1 MNKIFL
7 CLKIIF
13 ISHLSLHADEKWIEG
28 TSQPRERITIS
39 SPVDEVVEEVLVEE
53 GDNVS
58 KGDVLAK
65 LLSKKQE
72 LAAKKLDNL
81 ISKAKFEYEAVK
93 YLYEKKIESRANY
106 LEKKAILGGF
116 EVDKLM
122 AENDVSDRLI
132 KSPSD
137 GVIVYRLID
146 PGESAEKVKAL
157 FELIDVST
165 LQLVFFLSTEYLDS
179 FKLGDHVGVE
189 FPEVKNN
196 STGKAVLKFI
206 DPQVDSRSGLFRL
219 RFEFDNK
226 NAKIKP
232 GVRVRMKLPKN

>member
-72 LAAKKLDNL
+72 LAVKKLDNL

-93 YLYEKKIESRANY
+93 DLYERK
-106 LEKKAILGGF
+106 LKA
-116 EVDKLM
+116 
-122 AENDVSDRLI
+122 
-132 KSPSD
+132 
-137 GVIVYRLID
+137 
-146 PGESAEKVKAL
+146 
-157 FELIDVST
+157 
-165 LQLVFFLSTEYLDS
+165 
-179 FKLGDHVGVE
+179 
-189 FPEVKNN
+189 
-196 STGKAVLKFI
+196 
-206 DPQVDSRSGLFRL
+206 GLTT
-219 RFEFDNK
+219 
-226 NAKIKP
+226 
-232 GVRVRMKLPKN
+232 

>member
-1 MNKIFL
+1 M
-7 CLKIIF
+7 
-13 ISHLSLHADEKWIEG
+13 SLHADEKWIEG

-93 YLYEKKIESRANY
+93 DLYEKKIESRANY

-157 FELIDVST
+157 FELIDVSS

>member
-13 ISHLSLHADEKWIEG
+13 ISHLSLYAEEKWIEG

-93 YLYEKKIESRANY
+93 DLYEKKIESRANY

-157 FELIDVST
+157 FELIDVSS
-165 LQLVFFLSTEYLDS
+165 LQLVFFLTTEYLDS

-226 NAKIKP
+226 DAKIKP

>member
-93 YLYEKKIESRANY
+93 DLYEKKIESRANY

-157 FELIDVST
+157 FELIDVSS

-232 GVRVRMKLPKN
+232 GVRVRMKFPKN

>member
-13 ISHLSLHADEKWIEG
+13 ISHLSLYADEKWIEG

-93 YLYEKKIESRANY
+93 DLYEKKIESRANY

-157 FELIDVST
+157 FELIDVSS

-226 NAKIKP
+226 DAKIKP

>member
-1 MNKIFL
+1 MNRNFL
-7 CLKIIF
+7 CLKVIF
-13 ISHLSLHADEKWIEG
+13 ISHLSLFADEKWIEG

-39 SPVDEVVEEVLVEE
+39 SPVEEVVEEVLVEE
-53 GDNVS
+53 GDSVS

-65 LLSKKQE
+65 LLSRKQE

-81 ISKAKFEYEAVK
+81 ISKARFEYEAVK
-93 YLYEKKIESRANY
+93 DLYEKKIESRANY

-137 GVIVYRLID
+137 GVIYRLID

-157 FELIDVST
+157 FELIDVSS
-165 LQLVFFLSTEYLDS
+165 LQLVFFLSTEHLDL
-179 FKLGDHVGVE
+179 FELGDHVE
-189 FPEVKNN
+189 LIFKLKIIYLVK
-196 STGKAVLKFI
+196 
-206 DPQVDSRSGLFRL
+206 
-219 RFEFDNK
+219 RF
-226 NAKIKP
+226 
-232 GVRVRMKLPKN
+232 

>member
-1 MNKIFL
+1 MTKIFL

-13 ISHLSLHADEKWIEG
+13 ISHLSLYADEKWIEG

-93 YLYEKKIESRANY
+93 DLYEKKIESRANY

-157 FELIDVST
+157 FELIDVSS
-165 LQLVFFLSTEYLDS
+165 LQLVFFLTTEYLDS

-226 NAKIKP
+226 DAKIKP

>member
-1 MNKIFL
+1 M
-7 CLKIIF
+7 
-13 ISHLSLHADEKWIEG
+13 SLHADEKWIEG

-93 YLYEKKIESRANY
+93 DLYEKKIESRANY

-122 AENDVSDRLI
+122 AENDISDRLI

-157 FELIDVST
+157 FELIDVSS

-226 NAKIKP
+226 DAKIKP

>member
-1 MNKIFL
+1 MNRNFL
-7 CLKIIF
+7 CLKVIF
-13 ISHLSLHADEKWIEG
+13 ISHLSLFADEKWIEG

-39 SPVDEVVEEVLVEE
+39 SPVEEVVEEVLVEE
-53 GDNVS
+53 GDSVS

-65 LLSKKQE
+65 LLSRKQE

-81 ISKAKFEYEAVK
+81 ISKARFEYEAVK
-93 YLYEKKIESRANY
+93 DLYEKKIESRANY

-157 FELIDVST
+157 FELIDVSS
-165 LQLVFFLSTEYLDS
+165 LQLVFFLSTEHLDL
-179 FKLGDHVGVE
+179 FELGDHVGVE
-189 FPEVKNN
+189 FPELKNN
-196 STGKAVLKFI
+196 LSGKAVLKFI

-219 RFEFDNK
+219 KFEFDNK
-226 NAKIKP
+226 DAKIKP

>member
-1 MNKIFL
+1 M
-7 CLKIIF
+7 
-13 ISHLSLHADEKWIEG
+13 
-28 TSQPRERITIS
+28 
-39 SPVDEVVEEVLVEE
+39 LVEE
-53 GDNVS
+53 GDSVS

-65 LLSKKQE
+65 LLSRKQE

-81 ISKAKFEYEAVK
+81 ISKARFEYEAVK
-93 YLYEKKIESRANY
+93 DLYEKKIESRANY

-157 FELIDVST
+157 FELIDVSS
-165 LQLVFFLSTEYLDS
+165 LQLVFFLSTEHLDL
-179 FKLGDHVGVE
+179 FELGDHVGVE
-189 FPEVKNN
+189 FPELKNN
-196 STGKAVLKFI
+196 LSGKAVLKFI

-226 NAKIKP
+226 DAKIKP
-232 GVRVRMKLPKN
+232 GVRVRMKLPKKINKL

>member
-1 MNKIFL
+1 M
-7 CLKIIF
+7 
-13 ISHLSLHADEKWIEG
+13 SLHADEKWIEG

-53 GDNVS
+53 GDSVS

-93 YLYEKKIESRANY
+93 DLYEKKIESRANY

-157 FELIDVST
+157 FELIDVSS

-226 NAKIKP
+226 DAKIKP

>member
-93 YLYEKKIESRANY
+93 DLYEKKIESRANY

-157 FELIDVST
+157 FELIDVSS
-165 LQLVFFLSTEYLDS
+165 LQLVFFSVQSIWIHST
-179 FKLGDHVGVE
+179 
-189 FPEVKNN
+189 
-196 STGKAVLKFI
+196 
-206 DPQVDSRSGLFRL
+206 
-219 RFEFDNK
+219 
-226 NAKIKP
+226 
-232 GVRVRMKLPKN
+232 

>member
-13 ISHLSLHADEKWIEG
+13 ISHLSLYADEKWIEG

-93 YLYEKKIESRANY
+93 DLYEKKIESRANY

-157 FELIDVST
+157 FELIDVSS

>member
-13 ISHLSLHADEKWIEG
+13 ISHLLLHADEKCIEG

-93 YLYEKKIESRANY
+93 DLYEKKIESRANY

-157 FELIDVST
+157 FELIDVSS

-226 NAKIKP
+226 DAKIKP

>member
-13 ISHLSLHADEKWIEG
+13 ISHLSLYADEKWIEG

-93 YLYEKKIESRANY
+93 DLYEKKIESRANY

-157 FELIDVST
+157 FELIDVSS

-232 GVRVRMKLPKN
+232 GVRVRMKFPKN

>member
-13 ISHLSLHADEKWIEG
+13 ISHLSLYADEKWIEG

-93 YLYEKKIESRANY
+93 DLYEKKIESRANY

-157 FELIDVST
+157 FELIDVSS
-165 LQLVFFLSTEYLDS
+165 LQLVFFLTTEYLDS

-226 NAKIKP
+226 DAKIKP

>member
-93 YLYEKKIESRANY
+93 DLYEKKIESRANY

-157 FELIDVST
+157 FELIDVSS

>member
-93 YLYEKKIESRANY
+93 DLYEKKIESRANY

-157 FELIDVST
+157 FELIDVSS
-165 LQLVFFLSTEYLDS
+165 LQLVFFLTTEYLDS

>member
-13 ISHLSLHADEKWIEG
+13 ISHLLLHADEKWIEG

-93 YLYEKKIESRANY
+93 DLYEKKIESRANY

-157 FELIDVST
+157 FELIDVSS

-226 NAKIKP
+226 DAKIKP

>member
-72 LAAKKLDNL
+72 LAVKKLDNL

-93 YLYEKKIESRANY
+93 DLYEKKIESRANY

-157 FELIDVST
+157 FELIDVSS
-165 LQLVFFLSTEYLDS
+165 LQLVFFLSTEHLDL
-179 FKLGDHVGVE
+179 FELGDHVGVE
-189 FPEVKNN
+189 FPELKNN
-196 STGKAVLKFI
+196 LSGKAVLKFI

-226 NAKIKP
+226 DAKIKP
-232 GVRVRMKLPKN
+232 GVRVRMKLPKK

>member
-72 LAAKKLDNL
+72 LAVKKLDNL

-93 YLYEKKIESRANY
+93 DLYEKKIESRANY

-157 FELIDVST
+157 FELIDVSS
-165 LQLVFFLSTEYLDS
+165 LQLVFFLSTEHLDL
-179 FKLGDHVGVE
+179 FELGDHVGVE
-189 FPEVKNN
+189 FPELKNN
-196 STGKAVLKFI
+196 LSGKAVLKFI

-226 NAKIKP
+226 DAKIKP

>member
-1 MNKIFL
+1 MNRNFL
-7 CLKIIF
+7 CLKVIF
-13 ISHLSLHADEKWIEG
+13 ISHLSLFADEKWIEG

-39 SPVDEVVEEVLVEE
+39 SPVEEVVEEVLVEE
-53 GDNVS
+53 GDSVS

-65 LLSKKQE
+65 LLSRKQE

-81 ISKAKFEYEAVK
+81 ISKARFEYEAVK
-93 YLYEKKIESRANY
+93 DLYEKKIESRANY

-157 FELIDVST
+157 FELIDVSS
-165 LQLVFFLSTEYLDS
+165 LQLVFFLSTEHLDL
-179 FKLGDHVGVE
+179 FELGDHVGVD
-189 FPEVKNN
+189 FPELKNN
-196 STGKAVLKFI
+196 LSGKAVLKFI

-226 NAKIKP
+226 DAKIKP

>member
-13 ISHLSLHADEKWIEG
+13 ISHLSLYADEKWIEG

-72 LAAKKLDNL
+72 LAVKKLDNL

-93 YLYEKKIESRANY
+93 DLYEKKIESRANY

-157 FELIDVST
+157 FELIDVSS

-196 STGKAVLKFI
+196 STGKAVLKII

>member
-93 YLYEKKIESRANY
+93 DLYEKKIESRANY

-157 FELIDVST
+157 FEYYNKIGKPKVRLTEQDIMWLLYYKLDTYSLFGLV
-165 LQLVFFLSTEYLDS
+165 QLPF
-179 FKLGDHVGVE
+179 
-189 FPEVKNN
+189 
-196 STGKAVLKFI
+196 
-206 DPQVDSRSGLFRL
+206 
-219 RFEFDNK
+219 
-226 NAKIKP
+226 
-232 GVRVRMKLPKN
+232 

>member
-1 MNKIFL
+1 MIPEPGALIVNR
-7 CLKIIF
+7 
-13 ISHLSLHADEKWIEG
+13 LSIED
-28 TSQPRERITIS
+28 IM
-39 SPVDEVVEEVLVEE
+39 E
-53 GDNVS
+53 GYT
-58 KGDVLAK
+58 
-65 LLSKKQE
+65 
-72 LAAKKLDNL
+72 
-81 ISKAKFEYEAVK
+81 EYEAVK
-93 YLYEKKIESRANY
+93 DLYEKKIESRANY

-157 FELIDVST
+157 FELIDVSS

>member
-93 YLYEKKIESRANY
+93 DLYEKKIESRANY

-157 FELIDVST
+157 FELIDVSS

-226 NAKIKP
+226 DAKIKP

>member
-72 LAAKKLDNL
+72 LAVKKLDNL

-93 YLYEKKIESRANY
+93 DLYEKKIESRANY

-157 FELIDVST
+157 FELIDVSS

-196 STGKAVLKFI
+196 STGNAVLKFI

>member
-53 GDNVS
+53 GDSVS

-93 YLYEKKIESRANY
+93 DLYEKKIESRANY

-157 FELIDVST
+157 FELIDVSS

-226 NAKIKP
+226 DAKIKP

>member
-93 YLYEKKIESRANY
+93 DLYEKKIESRANY

-157 FELIDVST
+157 FELIDVSS

-226 NAKIKP
+226 DAKIKP
-232 GVRVRMKLPKN
+232 CVRVRMKLPKN

>member
-1 MNKIFL
+1 M
-7 CLKIIF
+7 
-13 ISHLSLHADEKWIEG
+13 SLHADEKWIEG

-93 YLYEKKIESRANY
+93 DLYEKKIESRANY

-157 FELIDVST
+157 FELIDVSS

-226 NAKIKP
+226 DAKIKP

>member
-93 YLYEKKIESRANY
+93 DLYEKKIESRANY

-122 AENDVSDRLI
+122 ADNDVSDRLI

-157 FELIDVST
+157 FELIDVSS

-226 NAKIKP
+226 DAKIKP
-232 GVRVRMKLPKN
+232 CVRVRMKLPKN

>member
-93 YLYEKKIESRANY
+93 DLYEKKIESRANY

-157 FELIDVST
+157 FELIDVSS
-165 LQLVFFLSTEYLDS
+165 LQLVFFLTTEYLDS

-226 NAKIKP
+226 DAKIKP

>member
-93 YLYEKKIESRANY
+93 DLYEKKIESRANY

-122 AENDVSDRLI
+122 AENDISDRLI

-157 FELIDVST
+157 FELIDVSS

-226 NAKIKP
+226 DAKIKP

>member
-1 MNKIFL
+1 MNRNFL
-7 CLKIIF
+7 CLKVIF
-13 ISHLSLHADEKWIEG
+13 ISHLSLFADEKWIEG

-39 SPVDEVVEEVLVEE
+39 SPVEEVVEEVLVEE
-53 GDNVS
+53 GDSVS

-65 LLSKKQE
+65 LLSRKQE

-81 ISKAKFEYEAVK
+81 ISKARFEYEAVK
-93 YLYEKKIESRANY
+93 DLYEKKIESRANY

-157 FELIDVST
+157 FELIDVSS
-165 LQLVFFLSTEYLDS
+165 LQLVFFLSTEHLDS
-179 FKLGDHVGVE
+179 FELGDHVGVE
-189 FPEVKNN
+189 FPELKNN
-196 STGKAVLKFI
+196 LSGKAVLKFI

-219 RFEFDNK
+219 KFEFDNK
-226 NAKIKP
+226 DAKIKP

>member
-1 MNKIFL
+1 MNRNFL
-7 CLKIIF
+7 CLKVIF
-13 ISHLSLHADEKWIEG
+13 ISHLSLFADEKWIEG

-39 SPVDEVVEEVLVEE
+39 SPVEEVVEEVLVEE
-53 GDNVS
+53 GDSVS

-65 LLSKKQE
+65 LLSRKQE

-81 ISKAKFEYEAVK
+81 ISKARFEYEAVK
-93 YLYEKKIESRANY
+93 DLYEKKIESRANY

-157 FELIDVST
+157 FELIDVSS
-165 LQLVFFLSTEYLDS
+165 LQLVFFLSTEHLDL
-179 FKLGDHVGVE
+179 FELGDHVGVE
-189 FPEVKNN
+189 FPELTAREN
-196 STGKAVLKFI
+196 
-206 DPQVDSRSGLFRL
+206 
-219 RFEFDNK
+219 
-226 NAKIKP
+226 
-232 GVRVRMKLPKN
+232 

>member
-1 MNKIFL
+1 MPTKDDV
-7 CLKIIF
+7 
-13 ISHLSLHADEKWIEG
+13 ISNIHD
-28 TSQPRERITIS
+28 
-39 SPVDEVVEEVLVEE
+39 
-53 GDNVS
+53 
-58 KGDVLAK
+58 
-65 LLSKKQE
+65 
-72 LAAKKLDNL
+72 
-81 ISKAKFEYEAVK
+81 
-93 YLYEKKIESRANY
+93 NY
-106 LEKKAILGGF
+106 LEKKAIRGGF

-157 FELIDVST
+157 FELIDVSS
-165 LQLVFFLSTEYLDS
+165 LQLVFFLSTEHLDL
-179 FKLGDHVGVE
+179 FELGDHVGVE
-189 FPEVKNN
+189 FPELKNN
-196 STGKAVLKFI
+196 LSGKAVLKFI

-226 NAKIKP
+226 DAKIKP